1 MSTCGS
7 AEKIHKYRYIKLWL
21 TECKDFLRYLAH
33 DKTRG
38 MDTAVGLAKFKEKF
52 RGHTIQTRFELTF

>member
-21 TECKDFLRYLAH
+21 TECKDFLRYLAY

-38 MDTAVGLAKFKEKF
+38 VDTAVDLAKFEEKF
-52 RGHTIQTRFELTF
+52 RGHTF

>member
-7 AEKIHKYRYIKLWL
+7 AEKIHKLWL
-21 TECKDFLRYLAH
+21 TECKDFLRYLAY

-38 MDTAVGLAKFKEKF
+38 VDTAVDLAKFEEKF
-52 RGHTIQTRFELTF
+52 RGHTF